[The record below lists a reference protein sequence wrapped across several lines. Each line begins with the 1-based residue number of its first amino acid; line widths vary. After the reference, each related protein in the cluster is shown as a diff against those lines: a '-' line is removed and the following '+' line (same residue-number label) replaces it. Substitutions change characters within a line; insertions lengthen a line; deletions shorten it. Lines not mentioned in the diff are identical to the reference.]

1 MISREDVLF
10 EHRKLFYSLIA
21 IGFIFLVANLLDL
34 EKYPL
39 TETWYPT
46 DLLYITIPAIAIV
59 FGSILSARYRIKG
72 NHGKAWIFLTLAVT
86 CWYIAENTYVYDNEY
101 ENANLATYTSE
112 IFFLIGYPL
121 FFAFGV
127 FYLKARKKIISKK
140 GILFTT
146 VISLALVIP
155 SLYITFD
162 LEEEELGAVDVIITA
177 LYPVLDGIILA
188 PAMIG
193 VMLFFRGQVN
203 LLWTLMMFGL
213 VCHVVGDTF
222 YLGSYIDDSYY
233 PGHFSD
239 MIFLWGYTL
248 FTFGFYSHLKLY
260 RKESPHSLDT
270 LEKH

>member
-1 MISREDVLF
+1 MRTSEDELLK
-10 EHRKLFYSLIA
+10 HKKLFYSLIV
-21 IGFIFLVANLLDL
+21 IGFIFLVANLI
-34 EKYPL
+34 EQENYPV
-39 TETWYPT
+39 TDEWYPT
-46 DLLYITIPAIAIV
+46 DILYLSIPAISIV
-59 FGSILSARYRIKG
+59 FGSILSARYRVKG
-72 NHGKAWIFLTLAVT
+72 NHGKAWLFLTLAVAS
-86 CWYIAENTYVYDNEY
+86 WYVAENTYVYDNEY

-121 FFAFGV
+121 FFAFGI
-127 FYLKARKKIISKK
+127 FYLKARKRIISKK
-140 GILFTT
+140 MILATT
-146 VISLALVIP
+146 VISLALVLP

-177 LYPVLDGIILA
+177 LYPILDGIILA

-222 YLGSYIDDSYY
+222 YLVSYIDDSYY

-239 MIFLWGYTL
+239 MIFVWGYTL

-260 RKESPHSLDT
+260 KKESSQHVDT
-270 LEKH
+270 LEKY

>member
-1 MISREDVLF
+1 MTTRSIHLF
-10 EHRKLFYSLIA
+10 EHWNLSYSLIV
-21 IGFIFLVANLLDL
+21 IGIIFLVANLLDQ
-34 EKYPL
+34 ENYPL
-39 TETWYPT
+39 TEIWYPT
-46 DLLYITIPAIAIV
+46 DLLYVTIPAIAII
-59 FGSILSARYRIKG
+59 FGSILSVRYGGRG
-72 NHGKAWIFLTLAVT
+72 SHGKAWIILTLAVA

-101 ENANLATYTSE
+101 ENANLSTYTSE

-121 FFAFGV
+121 FFVFGV
-127 FYLKARKKIISKK
+127 FYLKPRKKIISKK
-140 GILFTT
+140 IILTT
-146 VISLALVIP
+146 TIVSLALVIP

-162 LEEEELGAVDVIITA
+162 LEGEELGAADVVITA
-177 LYPVLDGIILA
+177 LYPILDGVILA
-188 PAMIG
+188 PAIIG

-239 MIFLWGYTL
+239 MLFVWGYTL

-260 RKESPHSLDT
+260 KKESSHNMDA